1 MLIDAK
7 AKGNDPDEQ
16 RDLKY
21 RLEKPDQPLV
31 RLKVEHSGFSTLNN
45 QRVGARFV
53 GLVANPVDILLF
65 HRKKETD
72 GRGGVKRTK
81 ASKALEA
88 PMVPQDHDEMKIE
101 DLIKDNL
108 QNADKKLEIIDE
120 AKMSLALD
128 DFVSKEVKQ
137 AMFEAANSMLS
148 KQQKKLLTLRPS
160 DEEEDVLDLQ
170 AKGQPVEQDD
180 EPEELSAPVNKRART
195 ALMRSAPAPTR
206 TTTKRKAV
214 DDHDDDDDIR
224 EIIPAKSSG
233 RPKRQTASSR
243 PKYVVDDEDEE
254 SDVEV
259 LDEDNDDEEEE
270 EERISKKRS
279 NKPRSARSSRSKKN
293 NDDKFGN
300 SFGVEEDWSEAHT
313 ISER

>member
-1 MLIDAK
+1 MIYVFGIAPITILRGHAKFKRTTNRDNACRCIDGYRQRGCVWVLVLIREGKEKRQELLIDAK

-45 QRVGARFV
+45 QRFGARFV

-137 AMFEAANSMLS
+137 AMFEVANSMLS
-148 KQQKKLLTLRPS
+148 KQQKKVLTLRPS
-160 DEEEDVLDLQ
+160 DEEEDVVDLQ
-170 AKGQPVEQDD
+170 AKGQPVEQDGK
-180 EPEELSAPVNKRART
+180 PEELSAPVNKRAHT

-206 TTTKRKAV
+206 TTT
-214 DDHDDDDDIR
+214 
-224 EIIPAKSSG
+224 
-233 RPKRQTASSR
+233 
-243 PKYVVDDEDEE
+243 
-254 SDVEV
+254 
-259 LDEDNDDEEEE
+259 
-270 EERISKKRS
+270 
-279 NKPRSARSSRSKKN
+279 
-293 NDDKFGN
+293 
-300 SFGVEEDWSEAHT
+300 
-313 ISER
+313 